1 MTRHLSSTSAYTVAA
16 LTIASLAVG
25 IAIASQLSVGSGIDV
40 AHADPSKLLSMRPL
54 LLAAEGLKVLVGLGL
69 LVAAYGSS
77 RLISHFTSAFLVGV
91 GASVLLIAA
100 GALGLCVILGLGSFV
115 TGPLPGRIVAWLGLL
130 SLPLT
135 GVWAALTLRSSEAA
149 PKWLRLLAISL
160 AIIGSA
166 SALLPALGML
176 FGVLSI
182 LFWLGLASV
191 LRRLEATTFVHSW
204 LFTRASKI

>member
-1 MTRHLSSTSAYTVAA
+1 MTRHLFSTAALVVAA
-16 LTIASLAVG
+16 LTIASLGVG
-25 IAIASQLSVGSGIDV
+25 IAIASKLSVSSGMDV
-40 AHADPSKLLSMRPL
+40 AQTDPSNLLSIRPL

-77 RLISHFTSAFLVGV
+77 RLISHSTPAF
-91 GASVLLIAA
+91 LIAA
-100 GALGLCVILGLGSFV
+100 GAAVLLVAAGTLGLWVIMGLGSFI

-135 GVWAALTLRSSEAA
+135 GVWAALTLRSSEAG

-160 AIIGSA
+160 AIVGTA
-166 SALLPALGML
+166 SALLPPLGML

-182 LFWLGLASV
+182 LFWFGLASV
-191 LRRLEATTFVHSW
+191 LRRLEATTLVHSW
-204 LFTRASKI
+204 LFRGASKA